1 MTGLYQPGV
10 DVSFAG
16 MRRRIIT
23 VTQRGPYIFEAV
35 IEGPV
40 SVHGNLPFL
49 RAIIPLAPVAG
60 DA

>member
-1 MTGLYQPGV
+1 VTGLYEPGV
-10 DVSFAG
+10 DVNFAG

-23 VTQRGPYIFEAV
+23 VTQLGPYIFEAV
-35 IEGPV
+35 LEGPV
-40 SVHGNLPFL
+40 SVRGNLRFL